1 MLTPKRSWLRAA
13 RLAAAPIIGV
23 VGLSAA
29 GMIATT
35 SSPANAASLPTITL
49 PWSVT
54 LDDAPNGID
63 LSSPNVAELPGGP
76 AVVVGDGDG
85 YVYAYNLATGNRDW
99 AYANEAPIESTPSV
113 APTNGSPYDSVF
125 VGVGYAGDTTIGG
138 YQAISPTGGD
148 QWFVQERNPPTDPQ
162 PTNGVDAS
170 LAVGD
175 LQGGTDLVAGSL
187 GEEEYACQRR

>member
-1 MLTPKRSWLRAA
+1 M
-13 RLAAAPIIGV
+13 AAAPIIGV

-85 YVYAYNLATGNRDW
+85 YVYDNLLLGTGTGR
-99 AYANEAPIESTPSV
+99 TP
-113 APTNGSPYDSVF
+113 TK
-125 VGVGYAGDTTIGG
+125 
-138 YQAISPTGGD
+138 
-148 QWFVQERNPPTDPQ
+148 
-162 PTNGVDAS
+162 
-170 LAVGD
+170 
-175 LQGGTDLVAGSL
+175 
-187 GEEEYACQRR
+187 RRLN